1 MLEEL
6 DLPAWVKK
14 APPGKASFREA
25 VHIVLHA
32 ISTSLALRST
42 MVMKGGML
50 MAIRYDSS
58 RFTKD
63 ADFSTREKYAK
74 NSEKELLE
82 ELDRQL
88 VLANDQLPYD
98 TMCRRQRAVINP
110 PRADAKFPTLSVSI
124 GYAQRSKAQAV
135 ARLNNG
141 QASTVVQIDYSYN
154 EAVYDVELLGL
165 GDGDQ
170 LQAYSFKNLL
180 AEKMRSLLQ
189 QPIRNRNRRQDVYDL
204 DLLIVTGTAPTAEE
218 KKELLEL
225 LATSCRERGI
235 EPDRGSFANPEIK
248 RMASEGYE
256 DLAPEVEGEL
266 PPFEEAYA
274 RVQAFYED
282 LPWDSLPPATPEAN
296 GQVSVV
302 TDGA

>member
-6 DLPAWVKK
+6 DLPAWVAK
-14 APPGKASFREA
+14 APRGKSSFREA

-32 ISTSLALRST
+32 ISTSLALRSM

-74 NSEKELLE
+74 HSEAELLE

-88 VLANDQLPYD
+88 TSANDQLPYD
-98 TMCRRQRAVINP
+98 TICRRQRAVIKP
-110 PRADAKFPTLSVSI
+110 ARADAQFPTLSVSI
-124 GYAQRSKAQAV
+124 GYAQRSQAP
-135 ARLNNG
+135 ALAKLNSG
-141 QASTVVQIDYSYN
+141 QAPTVVQIDYSYN

-170 LQAYSFKNLL
+170 LQAYSFLNLL
-180 AEKMRSLLQ
+180 AEKMRALLQ

-204 DLLIVTGTAPTAEE
+204 NLLIAFGTALTAEE
-218 KKELLEL
+218 QMSLLGL

-235 EPDRGSFANPEIK
+235 EPNKDSLANPVVK
-248 RMASEGYE
+248 KMAGEGYE
-256 DLAPEVEGEL
+256 DLAPEVEGDL
-266 PPFEEAYA
+266 PPFEEAYS
-274 RVQAFYED
+274 RVQNFYEG
-282 LPWDSLPPATPEAN
+282 LPWDKLPAPTPKADDQATDP
-296 GQVSVV
+296 
-302 TDGA
+302 